1 MREHNSL
8 LRVNLGPLK
17 SELRAFAKSNGL
29 TLSETV
35 KIALI
40 DLVRDKGNP
49 RYRFERG
56 EVEQASKTCT
66 TYLTASEYAAIS
78 AAAQAVGLSEARW
91 LHWLIRAHLTGE
103 PHFGQFELEA
113 LTSSNLTLLKLN
125 RTLRSLSS
133 NDVAQQ
139 VEDISCE
146 IARHTR
152 LVAELVRA
160 NQMRWALT
168 R

>member
-1 MREHNSL
+1 MKELDCRIW
-8 LRVNLGPLK
+8 VQLGPLK
-17 SELRAFAKSNGL
+17 SELLAFANSNGL
-29 TLSETV
+29 TPAETV
-35 KIALI
+35 RIALI
-40 DLVRDKGNP
+40 NLVRAEGPP
-49 RYRFERG
+49 RYTFEPGHR
-56 EVEQASKTCT
+56 EQITKMCKTFI
-66 TYLTASEYAAIS
+66 TASEHGAMK

>member
-1 MREHNSL
+1 MTEHNSWIQAQ
-8 LRVNLGPLK
+8 LGPLK
-17 SELRAFAKSNGL
+17 SELLAYAKSNGL
-29 TLSETV
+29 TLSEAV
-35 KIALI
+35 RIALI
-40 DLVRDKGNP
+40 NLVRAEGPP
-49 RYRFERG
+49 RFTFEPG
-56 EVEQASKTCT
+56 LSEKVSKTCA

-133 NDVAQQ
+133 KDVAQQ
-139 VEDISCE
+139 VEDVSCE
-146 IARHTR
+146 IARHTYV
-152 LVAELVRA
+152 VAELVRA
-160 NQMRWALT
+160 NQMRWAL
-168 R
+168 RG